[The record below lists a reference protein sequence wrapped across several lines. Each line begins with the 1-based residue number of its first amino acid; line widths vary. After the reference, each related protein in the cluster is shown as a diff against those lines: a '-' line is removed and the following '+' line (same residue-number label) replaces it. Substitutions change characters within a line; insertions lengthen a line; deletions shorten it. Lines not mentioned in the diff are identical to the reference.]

1 MIYTVFLYSTPDGGY
16 FHGVTPADDADMAV
30 ELVVARH
37 PELTLT
43 DVEVIAV
50 ARGVVHFEP
59 VSYRFLLFLGLP
71 TWIPTRA
78 PNIKQS
84 Q

>member
-16 FHGVTPADDADMAV
+16 FTGVTPADDADMAV

-37 PELTLT
+37 PELSLS

-59 VSYRFLLFLGLP
+59 VSYRFLLFPG
-71 TWIPTRA
+71 A
-78 PNIKQS
+78 PYMDPYTS
-84 Q
+84 SEH